1 MKNVFETLLTRNKRG
16 LLAVFGAFLL
26 QLCAG
31 SYNGTFGNLLPYFTS
46 YMRQVQSQ
54 VYNFLTNTAS
64 QAYGELTNGDLAM
77 IFALG
82 GVFQGIGFLI
92 GM

>member
-1 MKNVFETLLTRNKRG
+1 MKNVFETLLTRNQRG

-46 YMRQVQSQ
+46 YMRQVQSG
-54 VYNFLTNTAS
+54 L
-64 QAYGELTNGDLAM
+64 
-77 IFALG
+77 
-82 GVFQGIGFLI
+82 
-92 GM
+92 

>member
-1 MKNVFETLLTRNKRG
+1 MLQLSTFKQIIMKSGIETLLTRNQRG

-46 YMRQVQSQ
+46 YMRQVDSETL
-54 VYNFLTNTAS
+54 NFTICNCLT
-64 QAYGELTNGDLAM
+64 GLW
-77 IFALG
+77 
-82 GVFQGIGFLI
+82 
-92 GM
+92 